1 MRTSAEVKFITD
13 ANLGKL
19 AKWLRILGYNTI
31 FYTGSA
37 DRNFL
42 RKAECEERVVLT
54 RRKDMEGRQFSG
66 QLVMIR
72 SDQVQ
77 NQLEEVIDKL
87 HLRPD
92 SERIFSICLRCNE
105 LLIKINREEV
115 SGLVPD
121 HVYAG
126 QTEFHM
132 CSHCRG
138 IFWPGTH
145 MNNARRYLRTR
156 IQNHHP

>member
-1 MRTSAEVKFITD
+1 MKFITD

-19 AKWLRILGYNTI
+19 AKWLRILGYDTV
-31 FYTGSA
+31 FYTGDA

-42 RKAECEERVVLT
+42 RKAESEGRVVLT
-54 RRKDMEGRQFSG
+54 RRKDMERRQFSG
-66 QLVMIR
+66 QLVMIH

-77 NQLEEVIDKL
+77 TQLREVMDKL
-87 HLRPD
+87 HILPD
-92 SERIFSICLRCNE
+92 TDRLFSICLRCNE
-105 LLIKINREEV
+105 LLMKVSREEV

-126 QTEFHM
+126 HTEFHR
-132 CSHCRG
+132 CPRCKR

-145 MNNARRYLRTR
+145 TDNASRYLRTR
-156 IQNHHP
+156 IQYHHP